1 MTEVREVMWR
11 RVVDDLSFEHAVLA
25 RAADTVTI
33 AGTVLTAEQD
43 APLRLDYVVACDAAW
58 RTRRVKLDLAHA
70 GGRTTKVLEHDGAGG
85 WRIDGRPAAALA
97 GCTDVD
103 IGLTPSTNAVA
114 INRLRLAVGETGA
127 AKAAWVRFPTLDVV
141 AAEQIY
147 QRLDDRRYR
156 YRNADSGFEA
166 IVEVDEDGLPVDY
179 ADIWRRIAD
188 GPGSPR

>member
-1 MTEVREVMWR
+1 MTKVREVVWR

-25 RAADTVTI
+25 RAADAVTI
-33 AGTVLTAEQD
+33 AGTVLAAEQD
-43 APLRLDYVVACDAAW
+43 APLRLDYAVDCDAAW
-58 RTRRVKLDLAHA
+58 RTRRATLDFAYA
-70 GGRTTKVLEHDGAGG
+70 GARTTKVLEHDGAGG

-114 INRLRLAVGETGA
+114 INRLRLAAGETGA
-127 AKAAWVRFPTLDVV
+127 AKAAWVRFPALEIV
-141 AAEQIY
+141 AAEQSY
-147 QRLDDRRYR
+147 QRIDDRHYR

-166 IVEVDEDGLPVDY
+166 VVEVDEDGLPIDY
-179 ADIWRRIAD
+179 ADIWRRIAE